1 MRKKLSSQ
9 LRHQIEGACN
19 LTIQGHTQE
28 YLDARIYSRSEVLTR
43 PSPVPQEPGAY
54 GWWFRELP
62 AEIDVQQCVA
72 RDGLTLLYAG
82 ISPKE
87 PPRNGRGPSKEA
99 LRSRIQT
106 HYTGNAEGSTLRRS
120 LGCLLSQQ
128 LGIELRRYGSG
139 TRMHFGFGEKELSR
153 WMDRNA
159 FVSWLAVPQ
168 PWLFEEEILGKLDL
182 PLNLDKNK
190 HNAFHPGLTKARA
203 DAIRQAR
210 ERPALP
216 NPGSGG
222 ARID

>member
-1 MRKKLSSQ
+1 M
-9 LRHQIEGACN
+9 A
-19 LTIQGHTQE
+19 IQGHTKQYVE
-28 YLDARIYSRSEVLTR
+28 ARIYSRSEVLTR
-43 PSPVPQEPGAY
+43 PSPVPQEPGVY
-54 GWWFRELP
+54 GWWFREIP
-62 AEIDVQQCVA
+62 AGIDVQQCVS

-120 LGCLLSQQ
+120 LGCLLSLQ

-153 WMDRNA
+153 WMDGNA
-159 FVSWLAVPQ
+159 FVSWLAMPQ
-168 PWLFEEEILGKLDL
+168 PWLFEEEILGQLDL

-190 HNAFHPGLTKARA
+190 HNAFHPNLTKARA
-203 DAIRQAR
+203 EAARRAR
-210 ERPALP
+210 ELPALP